1 MANYDNW
8 LERPYQDMMDES
20 EKFWDWAEENGY
32 DLSDPDQTLRAEQDY
47 QAWLDDMAE
56 SWAEDIYERQQDALM
71 DRYDSQYE

>member
-8 LERPYQDMMDES
+8 LERPYQQMYDES

-71 DRYDSQYE
+71 DRYDSQFE